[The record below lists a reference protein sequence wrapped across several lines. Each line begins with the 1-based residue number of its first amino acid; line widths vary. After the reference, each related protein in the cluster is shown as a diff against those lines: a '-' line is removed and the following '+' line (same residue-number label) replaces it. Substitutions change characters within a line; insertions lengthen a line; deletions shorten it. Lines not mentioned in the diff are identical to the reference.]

1 MQENTDQNNSEYGHF
16 LRSDIHL
23 FLFFLLA
30 SSYLIINKKPMQDI
44 LDLFR
49 PLLFLEKNIEPLLYF
64 FTTVSNFLILQNNV
78 LLFSINYSGSRTSV
92 ALFLSKRS
100 EKMQLGGRENPLL
113 EWGFFVFAYR
123 AI

>member
-23 FLFFLLA
+23 FLFFLLV

-49 PLLFLEKNIEPLLYF
+49 PPPILREKY
-64 FTTVSNFLILQNNV
+64 
-78 LLFSINYSGSRTSV
+78 
-92 ALFLSKRS
+92 
-100 EKMQLGGRENPLL
+100 
-113 EWGFFVFAYR
+113 
-123 AI
+123 

>member
-23 FLFFLLA
+23 FLFFLLV

-44 LDLFR
+44 LDLLR
-49 PLLFLEKNIEPLLYF
+49 PPLFLEKNIEPLLHF

-92 ALFLSKRS
+92 VLFLSKRS
-100 EKMQLGGRENPLL
+100 EKTQLGGRENPLL